1 MKART
6 TIILSLLIC
15 AFAIPASA
23 SGSDGTTPDQGSTAS
38 DASGLAQR
46 TPTELGQR
54 TQADGLAQRTPTEL
68 GQRSQADGLAQRTP
82 TELGQSSQF
91 AFSPSV
97 APSSSDGFDW
107 GDAALGAGAAMAL
120 IALGGV
126 GLRAMRRR
134 TPVSPSVSTG

>member
-23 SGSDGTTPDQGSTAS
+23 SGSHGTTPDQGSTAS
-38 DASGLAQR
+38 DANGLAQR
-46 TPTELGQR
+46 TPTELGQS

-68 GQRSQADGLAQRTP
+68 GQST
-82 TELGQSSQF
+82 QF
-91 AFSPSV
+91 ASSPTI
-97 APSSSDGFDW
+97 APSNADAFDW
-107 GDAALGAGAAMAL
+107 GDAALGAGAGMVL
-120 IALGGV
+120 IALGGI
-126 GLRAMRRR
+126 GLRAVRRR